1 MKKKLFIIAG
11 LLVAAVLA
19 VGYFFYLRHS
29 ADVPVNIISTG
40 QKIKIKD
47 IKMFLKGFPA
57 QSVNEDPRKYF
68 SEETINIYTV
78 RFFKFLQTQIE
89 FTSREDH
96 LKAVKAYLHSVL
108 DPQKADEMFALYEK
122 FIDYEIGLQ
131 EKIKSWGHP
140 KTADE
145 LLRFLQ
151 TIQDYRRDVFGAD
164 VADALWGAEVMARE
178 YSIRKN
184 SIAADPNLYGAEKE
198 KKIAALKD
206 EMWGADAGL
215 IEDPPQT
222 DPEKYASY
230 QEKQIIYQKDLQE
243 LPEEQRLGKIRD
255 FRKEYFS
262 ADQMARLEQVD
273 AELAAERTKEADYY
287 AREKAIMTN
296 PEFDDEQK
304 AQAIRT
310 LQDHTFGEEADA
322 FRRRQAI
329 NKGLKN

>member
-1 MKKKLFIIAG
+1 MAG

-68 SEETINIYTV
+68 SEEIINVYTV

-89 FTSREDH
+89 FTSREEH

-108 DPQKADEMFALYEK
+108 DPQKADEMFVLYEK

-131 EKIKSWGHP
+131 EKIKSWSHP
-140 KTADE
+140 QTADE
-145 LLRFLQ
+145 LLRFLR
-151 TIQDYRRDVFGAD
+151 TVQDYRRDVFGAD

-184 SIAADPNLYGAEKE
+184 RIAADPNLYGAEKE
-198 KKIAALKD
+198 KKWPHYKKTCG
-206 EMWGADAGL
+206 EPM
-215 IEDPPQT
+215 P
-222 DPEKYASY
+222 
-230 QEKQIIYQKDLQE
+230 
-243 LPEEQRLGKIRD
+243 
-255 FRKEYFS
+255 
-262 ADQMARLEQVD
+262 ARL
-273 AELAAERTKEADYY
+273 RIHRK
-287 AREKAIMTN
+287 RI
-296 PEFDDEQK
+296 
-304 AQAIRT
+304 
-310 LQDHTFGEEADA
+310 
-322 FRRRQAI
+322 
-329 NKGLKN
+329 LKNMQVIRKSRSCIKKIFRNCRRNSDWKK